1 MHAVQFT
8 GTSHPV
14 EHQKGKMAA
23 AGFLSFFPPLL
34 HISLRYAPTLQKTYT
49 KMSTASQPKDQPT
62 TQSSPGGSSSSNNN
76 RGRGGARGGARG
88 GRGGGGGSRGSD
100 SPMVRLS
107 KALSWL
113 LRHNAA
119 AQGVAIRSDGYVLIK
134 DVLAHSKFK
143 GYTVT
148 QVMEVVD
155 TNEKKRFQVL
165 SDEQGNPEWIRAVQG
180 HSLLTVTDPGLE
192 PLLDASLIPDVVHGT
207 MYSKWPLIGKKKRR
221 DERYTRR
228 KRCMVS

>member
-1 MHAVQFT
+1 
-8 GTSHPV
+8 
-14 EHQKGKMAA
+14 
-23 AGFLSFFPPLL
+23 
-34 HISLRYAPTLQKTYT
+34 
-49 KMSTASQPKDQPT
+49 MSTSSQPQAQPSN
-62 TQSSPGGSSSSNNN
+62 QSTPGGSGSSNNNNNNNNN
-76 RGRGGARGGARG
+76 RGRGGARGGSRGGRGGG
-88 GRGGGGGSRGSD
+88 GRGGGGGSRGND

-107 KALSWL
+107 KALSGL

-134 DVLAHSKFK
+134 DVLAHSRFK

-180 HSLLTVTDPGLE
+180 HSLQTVTDPGLE
-192 PLLDASLIPDVVHGT
+192 PLLDASLIPDAVHGT
-207 MYSKWPLIGKKKRR
+207 MHSKWSLIGKGKKREIKDVFDNENVQDVFVR
-221 DERYTRR
+221 CERLTLRLI
-228 KRCMVS
+228 